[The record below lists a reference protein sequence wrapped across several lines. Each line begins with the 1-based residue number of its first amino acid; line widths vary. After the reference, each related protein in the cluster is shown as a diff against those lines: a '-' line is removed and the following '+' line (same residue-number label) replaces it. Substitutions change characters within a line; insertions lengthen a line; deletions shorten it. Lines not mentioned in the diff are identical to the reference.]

1 MKTPKR
7 ALHSQRGSA
16 LIVALLLTIGLA
28 VMLAS
33 YHSLIHFNLRAS
45 HRSYHSSAAM
55 NLAETGLE
63 EGMYAINKKRANP
76 LYTYV
81 SDGWTVVGD
90 TATREF
96 SNTFAVGTSSETY
109 VKVQIT
115 NCNLTL
121 PYPARPTIKT
131 QARLSLPNGMPAVTK
146 WVEVTL
152 DAPSSSTP
160 NEQGPPHPGLVAKR
174 AIKFN
179 GNNPTVDSWNSDPAK
194 TGVMTHRYDSTT
206 KNDEGFVGSIDVAVD
221 QLTIQNAD
229 IKGHVATNTDTDLS
243 NNVGP
248 NGSILADDSPAG
260 TKIDPNRVSTDF
272 TATLP
277 EVTAPTV
284 IFNVLGP
291 ISDSLSL
298 PRVGDLP
305 AADGKYYYQTG
316 NIQLNNKTLSVTSQ
330 DVVISAPYPYDIKVG
345 GGSGAITIATGA
357 SLEIYAGRDVD
368 ISGQGVANGSS
379 ENVADTQQP
388 SKFKIWG
395 TGTSNTTQDIKI
407 SGNGALSGVIYAP
420 NANVTITG
428 GGASGGDVM
437 GSVVANNITISGNA
451 QFHYD
456 ESLGQFAFGTPAD
469 SGDSA
474 LTIYR
479 WRELIAA
486 SETTW

>member
-1 MKTPKR
+1 
-7 ALHSQRGSA
+7 
-16 LIVALLLTIGLA
+16 
-28 VMLAS
+28 
-33 YHSLIHFNLRAS
+33 
-45 HRSYHSSAAM
+45 
-55 NLAETGLE
+55 
-63 EGMYAINKKRANP
+63 
-76 LYTYV
+76 
-81 SDGWTVVGD
+81 
-90 TATREF
+90 
-96 SNTFAVGTSSETY
+96 
-109 VKVQIT
+109 
-115 NCNLTL
+115 
-121 PYPARPTIKT
+121 
-131 QARLSLPNGMPAVTK
+131 
-146 WVEVTL
+146 
-152 DAPSSSTP
+152 
-160 NEQGPPHPGLVAKR
+160 
-174 AIKFN
+174 
-179 GNNPTVDSWNSDPAK
+179 
-194 TGVMTHRYDSTT
+194 MTHRYDSTT
-206 KNDEGFVGSIDVAVD
+206 KNDQGFVGSIDVAVD
-221 QLTIQNAD
+221 QVTIQNAD

-248 NGSILADDSPAG
+248 NGSILADDSPVG

-291 ISDSLSL
+291 ISDSISL
-298 PRVGDLP
+298 PRVGDVP

-330 DVVISAPYPYDIKVG
+330 DVVINAPYPYDIKVG

-368 ISGQGVANGSS
+368 IAGNGVANGTPSGS
-379 ENVADTQQP
+379 TLTALDAQQP
-388 SKFKIWG
+388 TKFKIWG
-395 TGTSNTTQDIKI
+395 TGNSNTPQDFKI
-407 SGNGALSGVIYAP
+407 AGNGALSGVIYAP
-420 NANVTITG
+420 NANVTING
-428 GGASGGDVM
+428 NGDVM
-437 GSVVANNITISGNA
+437 GSVVANNITMVGNA